1 MAKKDEAVEE
11 VVENVEVQEEV
22 EVQPEPV
29 NESVQQEESHKVSTN
44 ERSGKQV
51 KLISRLKEDAFIKY
65 FDTEVIVPPQAT
77 VTVYANGL
85 TEIPNGIIKV
95 EI

>member
-1 MAKKDEAVEE
+1 MAKKDEVVEE
-11 VVENVEVQEEV
+11 VVENVETQEE
-22 EVQPEPV
+22 QPELV
-29 NESVQQEESHKVSTN
+29 NESVQQEESQEVSTN

-51 KLISRLKEDAFIKY
+51 KLISRLKEDAFVKY

>member
-1 MAKKDEAVEE
+1 MAKKDE
-11 VVENVEVQEEV
+11 VVENVETQEE
-22 EVQPEPV
+22 QPELV
-29 NESVQQEESHKVSTN
+29 NESVQQEESQEVSTN

-51 KLISRLKEDAFIKY
+51 KLISRLKEDAFVKY